1 MTVPLLDLQAQF
13 APMRED
19 ILREVTRVIDSQR
32 FILGPDVEAL
42 EKDIAPYCGA
52 TYAIGCA
59 NGTDALFLALL
70 AHGIGQGD
78 PVITTPYTFFATAGA
93 ISRIGARPVF
103 VDIDPKTFNLDPNQ
117 LEKVLRVTP
126 GAKAILPVHLY
137 GGAADLDP
145 ICKLAAECGVPVI
158 EDAAQAIGSEYKGRR
173 VGAIGSIGC
182 FSFFP
187 SKNLGGF
194 GDGGLLTTNDKA
206 LADKLMALRVHGTTG
221 VYMHEWVGINSRLDA
236 LQAAILRIKLR
247 HLDAWTEG
255 RRRNADLYRELL
267 NDGPVQTP
275 APAHYQTRHIYNQF
289 VIRAKDRDKLK
300 SYLGQQGIG
309 TAIYYPLSLHL
320 QNCFAYLGYRTGDF
334 PESEKASQETLA
346 LPIYAEL
353 TREQVES
360 VSQSIRAFYQ

>member
-13 APMRED
+13 TPMREEV
-19 ILREVTRVIDSQR
+19 LHEVTRVIDSQR

-52 TYAIGCA
+52 KYAIGCA

-70 AHGIGQGD
+70 AHGIGHGD

-103 VDIDPKTFNLDPNQ
+103 VDIDPKTFNLDANQ
-117 LEKVLRVTP
+117 LEIVLRANP
-126 GAKAILPVHLY
+126 EAKAILPVHLY
-137 GGAADLDP
+137 GGAADMDP
-145 ICKLAAECGVPVI
+145 ICKLATERGIPVI

-173 VGAIGSIGC
+173 VGSIGSIGC

-236 LQAAILRIKLR
+236 LQAAVLRIKLR
-247 HLDAWTEG
+247 HLDAWSEG
-255 RRRNADLYRELL
+255 RRRNAELYRELL
-267 NDGPVQTP
+267 EDAPVQTP
-275 APAHYQTRHIYNQF
+275 VPVGYQTRHIYNQF
-289 VIRAKDRDKLK
+289 IIRVENRDNLK
-300 SYLGQQGIG
+300 SYLGEQGIG
-309 TAIYYPLSLHL
+309 TAVYYPLPLHL
-320 QNCFAYLGYRTGDF
+320 QNCFSYLGYRAGDF
-334 PESEKASQETLA
+334 PESEKASKETLA
-346 LPIYAEL
+346 LPIFAEL
-353 TREQVES
+353 TREQIEY
-360 VSQSIRAFYQ
+360 VSQAIRTFYQ